1 MSNDVHEVKDLV
13 LLNELQQEIDGV
25 FKKISDEF
33 GLSKNEYLVMVAL
46 WDNGPMA
53 MKSLDKYIDIKP
65 YKRTRFFNNLVSKGW
80 ISKERPADD
89 ERTVI
94 IHYNVDKA
102 AEKDRIVEAACTA
115 IKGNMAN
122 LRQHFEAV
130 MSICD

>member
-94 IHYNVDKA
+94 IHYNEDKA

>member
-1 MSNDVHEVKDLV
+1 MSRDVNEVKDMV
-13 LLNELQQEIDGV
+13 ILNELQQEIDDV
-25 FKKISDEF
+25 FIKIADEF

-53 MKSLDKYIDIKP
+53 MKDLDKFIDIKP

-80 ISKERPADD
+80 ISKERPSDD

-94 IHYNVDKA
+94 IHYNEEKA
-102 AEKDRIVEAACTA
+102 ADKDKIVKVACKA
-115 IKGNMAN
+115 IKENRDN
-122 LRQHFEAV
+122 LRKHFEAV

>member
-65 YKRTRFFNNLVSKGW
+65 YKRTHFFNNLVSKGW

-94 IHYNVDKA
+94 IHYNKDKA
-102 AEKDRIVEAACTA
+102 VEKDKIVEAACTA